1 MTLKKTSGDRSSSEL
16 SPRFSPCFLTTN
28 VYKEQQKEK
37 YVELT
42 SLQKETFTKKAEST
56 TEMGKCFSVQHHA
69 GTATRWDTITGRNIS
84 GQSTRRI
91 QVWQGQGCKHCPP
104 KARMAF
110 AAPGYQPPVCQRPQL
125 SVLVIHLSD
134 HMVGRLFPLAEVNL
148 TGRVLLTQFV
158 VGSLARSLFHQQV
171 RILCE
176 GNGWDGVGWG
186 EWMAVV
192 FPTSQDLK
200 DLSGLMLSNASLCL
214 WSLFLY
220 HRHVHNVCLVKKA
233 LEGDIQ
239 LEVIFTPASLNQHF
253 HINHFDNL
261 QTNWS
266 LLHDLNTF
274 TSATKHLIYIT
285 SSQHSHV
292 PPNSWCTSHQ
302 HSHSPSAPSLLLL
315 R

>member
-1 MTLKKTSGDRSSSEL
+1 MPLKKNSGDRSSSEL

-91 QVWQGQGCKHCPP
+91 QVLRDQGCKHCPP

-110 AAPGYQPPVCQRPQL
+110 AAPAAETEKLVPPPEAREADSPLSCSYFITMVEHQPPVSVFTL
-125 SVLVIHLSD
+125 SGHTA
-134 HMVGRLFPLAEVNL
+134 GRLFPLAEVNL

-171 RILCE
+171 RMLCE
-176 GNGWDGVGWG
+176 GNG
-186 EWMAVV
+186 
-192 FPTSQDLK
+192 
-200 DLSGLMLSNASLCL
+200 
-214 WSLFLY
+214 
-220 HRHVHNVCLVKKA
+220 
-233 LEGDIQ
+233 
-239 LEVIFTPASLNQHF
+239 
-253 HINHFDNL
+253 
-261 QTNWS
+261 
-266 LLHDLNTF
+266 
-274 TSATKHLIYIT
+274 
-285 SSQHSHV
+285 
-292 PPNSWCTSHQ
+292 
-302 HSHSPSAPSLLLL
+302 
-315 R
+315 